1 MKKIIAL
8 LTASMLA
15 LTACNAP
22 ATQTTSDRAATES
35 NNVLKFYNWGEYI
48 GEDVISRFED
58 EYNAKVICEYYDSN
72 EMMYTKLQAG
82 DKYDVL
88 IPSDYMIERL
98 LNEDMLQPIN
108 KDEIPN
114 MSNLTDSVKNL
125 SYDSDNTYSVPF
137 FQGSVGI
144 VYNKTKISPEEIKNQ
159 GWEILRNE
167 KYKDDIYMYDS
178 ERDAF
183 MIALKALGYSM
194 NTDNEKEIDAAYQWL
209 LEQKERVNPVYVTDE
224 VIDSMANGLKSMG
237 VVYSGDA
244 AYVLRENPDMA
255 YFAPD
260 EGTNLWSD
268 AMVIPKNAEN
278 PELANKFINFML
290 EDESALDNT
299 LTVGYTT
306 SNKNVYEQ
314 VTADGGDFCDNEAYV
329 IRTDN
334 KKDEVFHDNEVIR
347 AKLSELLI
355 KVKA

>member
-159 GWEILRNE
+159 GWEILR
-167 KYKDDIYMYDS
+167 
-178 ERDAF
+178 
-183 MIALKALGYSM
+183 
-194 NTDNEKEIDAAYQWL
+194 
-209 LEQKERVNPVYVTDE
+209 
-224 VIDSMANGLKSMG
+224 
-237 VVYSGDA
+237 
-244 AYVLRENPDMA
+244 
-255 YFAPD
+255 
-260 EGTNLWSD
+260 
-268 AMVIPKNAEN
+268 
-278 PELANKFINFML
+278 
-290 EDESALDNT
+290 
-299 LTVGYTT
+299 
-306 SNKNVYEQ
+306 
-314 VTADGGDFCDNEAYV
+314 
-329 IRTDN
+329 
-334 KKDEVFHDNEVIR
+334 
-347 AKLSELLI
+347 
-355 KVKA
+355 